1 MTRSGRVGVGII
13 GAGFI
18 SSQYLDNLTIFPD
31 VEVLFIAD
39 LDTAR
44 AAEQAAKYRV
54 AGSGTAAE
62 LLAHPD
68 IEIVVN
74 LTIPAAHVEVALQA
88 ISAGKHVFTEKPFA
102 LDRESGLTLL
112 EESKKLGLR
121 AASAPDTFLGSGL
134 QTAKRLIEDGRIGR
148 PTTAL
153 TLFQVAGP
161 EAWHPSPEFLYA
173 KGGGPLF
180 DMGPYYLT
188 ALIQNLGPVARVAAT
203 VSTAHS
209 TREIGSGPRAGEKFA
224 VEVPTN
230 VSAIIEFESG
240 ASAHSVFSFES
251 GLSRAGFLEISGTDG
266 TLVLPDPNSFGGE
279 IALHAGGELV
289 STIETEAV
297 AERGVGVV
305 ELARA
310 IRAGVSERASG
321 EQAFHVLDV
330 MVSIIE
336 AAETGEFVVVKS
348 SAPAAVALPADWDP
362 REATL

>member
-1 MTRSGRVGVGII
+1 MTTANRVGVGVV
-13 GAGFI
+13 GAGVI
-18 SSQYLDNLTIFPD
+18 SSQYLDNLTTFAD

-39 LDTAR
+39 IDTSR
-44 AAEQAAKYRV
+44 AAEQSVHYEV
-54 AGSGTAAE
+54 PGSGTVAQ

-88 ISAGKHVFTEKPFA
+88 LAAGKHVFTEKPFA
-102 LDRESGLTLL
+102 LDRESGRQLL
-112 EESKKLGLR
+112 EQSKKLGLR

-134 QTAKRLIEDGRIGR
+134 QTAKRMIDAGDIGT

-161 EAWHPSPEFLYA
+161 EAWHPNPEFLYA

-188 ALIQNLGPVARVAAT
+188 ALIQNLGSVARVATTA
-203 VSTAHS
+203 STARS
-209 TREIGSGPRAGEKFA
+209 TRVIGSGPRAGVEFA

-240 ASAHSVFSFES
+240 ASAHCIFSFES
-251 GLSRAGFLEISGTDG
+251 GLTRTGVLEISGTEG

-279 IALHAGGELV
+279 IVLHAGGEVV
-289 STIETEAV
+289 STTETEV
-297 AERGVGVV
+297 VGERGVGVV

-310 IRAGVSERASG
+310 IRAGVPERASS

-330 MVSIIE
+330 MVAITE
-336 AAETGEFVVVKS
+336 AAESGAFVTVES
-348 SAPAAVALPADWDP
+348 SAPQAIALPIDWDP